1 MDEKYYLIK
10 ELTNTKGQDGSAI
23 AVYSSLDSAIV
34 AYHQMLA
41 PLHNADDVLY
51 AVVMIHDMYGRVVGG
66 ENGYKETVD
75 HIPAPEPEPNEEA

>member
-1 MDEKYYLIK
+1 MEERYYLIK
-10 ELTNTKGQDGSAI
+10 ELTNTAGEDGSVI
-23 AVYSSLDSAIV
+23 AVYGSLNSAIV
-34 AYHQMLA
+34 AYHQLLA

-75 HIPAPEPEPNEEA
+75 HRPPAPTPEPEEE